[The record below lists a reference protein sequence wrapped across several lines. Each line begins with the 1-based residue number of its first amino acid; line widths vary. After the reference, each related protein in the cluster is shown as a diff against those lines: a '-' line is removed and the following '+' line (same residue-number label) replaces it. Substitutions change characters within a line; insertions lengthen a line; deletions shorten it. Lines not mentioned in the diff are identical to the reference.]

1 MQPPE
6 KGRMPDSRKL
16 FSHQCDIYK
25 AEVTTTDNAKTKKY
39 IGMTSNEFKVRY
51 RNHTKS
57 VSATR
62 NTQMKQNYLNTFGI

>member
-1 MQPPE
+1 MQLPE

-57 VSATR
+57 FRDEKHS
-62 NTQMKQNYLNTFGI
+62 QMKKN